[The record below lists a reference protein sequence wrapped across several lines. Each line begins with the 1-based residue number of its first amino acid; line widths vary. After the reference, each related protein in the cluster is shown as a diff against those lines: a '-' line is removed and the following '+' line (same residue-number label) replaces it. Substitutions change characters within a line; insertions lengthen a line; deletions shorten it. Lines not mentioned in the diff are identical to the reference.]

1 MLRPPRCCLKVSVV
15 QTRVCTMPFCVISGC
30 LCDSH
35 RPSQRGQGRCP
46 PVSHC
51 SVPRRLRLRPRC
63 AGGCRNRHPG
73 PPPPPFFFNII
84 LALVHSER
92 AFRRGLMQ
100 VTFLPLSSPPWSPST
115 QPRPRSGSS
124 RGSAWATRQSPP
136 VTLLVSFQLLGLS
149 GVQEPGNSTP
159 DVPASGPARPAP

>member
-1 MLRPPRCCLKVSVV
+1 MLVDAETDR
-15 QTRVCTMPFCVISGC
+15 
-30 LCDSH
+30 
-35 RPSQRGQGRCP
+35 
-46 PVSHC
+46 
-51 SVPRRLRLRPRC
+51 
-63 AGGCRNRHPG
+63 PG
-73 PPPPPFFFNII
+73 PPPLPFFFNII

-100 VTFLPLSSPPWSPST
+100 VRFLPLSSPPWSLST
-115 QPRPRSGSS
+115 RPRPQSGSP

-159 DVPASGPARPAP
+159 DVPASGAACPAP

>member
-1 MLRPPRCCLKVSVV
+1 MTATGLPSEDRGGALLRATALSPDACVSGLAVLV
-15 QTRVCTMPFCVISGC
+15 DAETDR
-30 LCDSH
+30 
-35 RPSQRGQGRCP
+35 
-46 PVSHC
+46 
-51 SVPRRLRLRPRC
+51 
-63 AGGCRNRHPG
+63 PG

-100 VTFLPLSSPPWSPST
+100 VRFLPLSSPPWSLST
-115 QPRPRSGSS
+115 RPRPRSGSP
-124 RGSAWATRQSPP
+124 RGSAWATRQPPP

-149 GVQEPGNSTP
+149 GAQEPGNSTP